1 MHRALLD
8 RRTCVN
14 LAVMNRARTR
24 RQFLRLLA
32 GPPLLAAGGDFAFA
46 AKIDG
51 AKTDRAKNGDA
62 KTALIERLI
71 QEARAL
77 PNVSERIDFI
87 SRKLLGIRYQAD
99 TLIGGPNHP
108 EKFVVRDDA
117 FDCVTFCEVVLAAA
131 IARDMGKFESSL
143 RRIRYDHGNVQ
154 YDQRNHYFADW
165 CKRNIENGICRPV
178 AIEPSIVIDK
188 TLTWHREF
196 GRHPVSIS
204 AIAKETLLENAKL
217 LAPGDIIGFTSRRAG
232 LDYYHTGLVAFG
244 KTGELLL
251 RNASQSRGRVVEDK
265 MAAFVGV
272 NPVKYVTLLRAVN
285 NTPAVERR

>member
-1 MHRALLD
+1 MHARCWP

-14 LAVMNRARTR
+14 LAAMNRARTR

-32 GPPLLAAGGDFAFA
+32 GPPLLAAGVSGAWA
-46 AKIDG
+46 AKAI
-51 AKTDRAKNGDA
+51 
-62 KTALIERLI
+62 LIERLI

-87 SRKLLGIRYQAD
+87 SRKLLGIRYQAN
-99 TLIGGPNHP
+99 TLIGGPKHP

-131 IARDMGKFESSL
+131 IARDMTEFETSL

-154 YDQRNHYFADW
+154 YDRRNHYFADW

-178 AIEPSIVIDK
+178 KIEPSIVIDK

-196 GRHPVSIS
+196 GQHPVSIS
-204 AIAKETLLENAKL
+204 AIAKETLLESAKL
-217 LAPGDIIGFTSRRAG
+217 LAPGDIIGFTSRRVG

-265 MAAFVGV
+265 MATFVSV

-285 NTPAVERR
+285 NPPVVERR

>member
-1 MHRALLD
+1 M
-8 RRTCVN
+8 N
-14 LAVMNRARTR
+14 LVRTR
-24 RQFLRLLA
+24 RQFLRLLV
-32 GPPLLAAGGDFAFA
+32 GPPLLAVGGNFALA

-51 AKTDRAKNGDA
+51 VSAGIT

-71 QEARAL
+71 GEARGL
-77 PNVSERIDFI
+77 PNCSDRIDFI
-87 SRKLLGIRYQAD
+87 SRKLLGIRYQAN
-99 TLIGGPNHP
+99 TLIGSPKHP

-131 IARDMGKFESSL
+131 LALDMAEFENSL
-143 RRIRYDHGNVQ
+143 RRIRYDRGHVQ
-154 YDQRNHYFADW
+154 YDRRNHYFADW

-178 AIEPSIVIDK
+178 AIEPSITIDK

-196 GRHPVSIS
+196 GKHPVSFV
-204 AIAKETLLENAKL
+204 AITKETLLANSKL

-265 MAAFVGV
+265 MAAFVSV

-285 NTPAVERR
+285 NPPVVERR

>member
-1 MHRALLD
+1 MHRILPG

-14 LAVMNRARTR
+14 LAAMNRARTR

-32 GPPLLAAGGDFAFA
+32 GTPLLAAGGNFAFA

-51 AKTDRAKNGDA
+51 AKTDGA

-71 QEARAL
+71 GEARVL
-77 PNVSERIDFI
+77 PSVSERIDFI
-87 SRKLLGIRYQAD
+87 SRKLLGIRYQAN
-99 TLIGGPNHP
+99 TLIGSPTSA

-131 IARDMGKFESSL
+131 MARDMPEFETSL
-143 RRIRYDHGNVQ
+143 RRIRYDHGAVQ

-165 CKRNIENGICRPV
+165 CKRNIENGICRSV
-178 AIEPSIVIDK
+178 VIEPSIVIDK

-196 GRHPVSIS
+196 GKHPVSIS
-204 AIAKETLLENAKL
+204 AIATETLLKNAKL
-217 LAPGDIIGFTSRRAG
+217 LAPGDIIGFTSRRVG

-251 RNASQSRGRVVEDK
+251 RNASQSPGRVVEDK
-265 MAAFVGV
+265 MAAFVSV
-272 NPVKYVTLLRAVN
+272 NPVKYVTLLRAADNAPV
-285 NTPAVERR
+285 VERR

>member
-1 MHRALLD
+1 MHARCWP

-14 LAVMNRARTR
+14 LAAMNRARTR

-32 GPPLLAAGGDFAFA
+32 GPLLLAAGGSGAWA
-46 AKIDG
+46 AKAI
-51 AKTDRAKNGDA
+51 
-62 KTALIERLI
+62 LVERLI
-71 QEARAL
+71 QEASGL
-77 PNVSERIDFI
+77 PSVSERIDFI
-87 SRKLLGIRYQAD
+87 SRKLLGIRYQAN
-99 TLIGGPNHP
+99 TLIGGPKHP

-131 IARDMGKFESSL
+131 LARDMPEFETSL

-154 YDQRNHYFADW
+154 YDRRNHYFADW

-178 AIEPSIVIDK
+178 KIEPSIVIDK

-196 GRHPVSIS
+196 GQHPVSIS
-204 AIAKETLLENAKL
+204 AIAKETLLESAKL
-217 LAPGDIIGFTSRRAG
+217 LAPGDIIGFTSRRVG

-265 MAAFVGV
+265 MATFVSV

-285 NTPAVERR
+285 NPPVVERR

>member
-1 MHRALLD
+1 MHRALLA

-14 LAVMNRARTR
+14 LATMNRAHTR

-32 GPPLLAAGGDFAFA
+32 GPLLLVAGVSDAWA
-46 AKIDG
+46 AKAI
-51 AKTDRAKNGDA
+51 
-62 KTALIERLI
+62 LIERLI
-71 QEARAL
+71 GEARAL

-99 TLIGGPNHP
+99 TLIGGPQHP

-131 IARDMGKFESSL
+131 IARDMAEFETSL
-143 RRIRYDHGNVQ
+143 RRIRYDHGNVA
-154 YDQRNHYFADW
+154 YHRRNHYFADW

-178 AIEPSIVIDK
+178 AIEPSMVIDK

-196 GRHPVSIS
+196 GKHPVSIS

-217 LAPGDIIGFTSRRAG
+217 LAPGDIIGFTSRRVG

-265 MAAFVGV
+265 MAAFVSV

-285 NTPAVERR
+285 NPPVAERR